1 MNITVNKSILYSFIP
16 FRKTRNKKT
25 LGKKRQALIGKRR
38 GVPGVRAAGN
48 RPKEKCM
55 SNASLWS

>member
-1 MNITVNKSILYSFIP
+1 MYLFYILYIP